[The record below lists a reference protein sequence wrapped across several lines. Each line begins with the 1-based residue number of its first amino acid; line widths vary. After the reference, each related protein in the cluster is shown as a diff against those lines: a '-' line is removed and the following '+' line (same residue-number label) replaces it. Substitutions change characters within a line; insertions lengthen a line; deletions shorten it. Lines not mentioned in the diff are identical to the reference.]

1 MSSKVISGIAIAL
14 LLLLSG
20 YLWYENTN
28 LKKSNHQQT
37 AQIEEQQKVQAAL
50 DEDYQAALE
59 SIEGLRSDSQ
69 ELNALIDNQKEEL
82 AAQKSKINNLIWT
95 KRELGKAREEI
106 ANFENLTAQY
116 LAEIL
121 HLRSK

>member
-28 LKKSNHQQT
+28 LKTANTEQV
-37 AQIEEQQKVQAAL
+37 AQIAEQQEIQAAL

-59 SIEGLRSDSQ
+59 SIESLRSDSQ

-82 AAQKSKINNLIWT
+82 KAQKTKIN
-95 KRELGKAREEI
+95 G
-106 ANFENLTAQY
+106 
-116 LAEIL
+116 
-121 HLRSK
+121 